1 MDWTALLVSYGV
13 FLAALSVHECAH
25 ALVAHWLGDDTGYA
39 LGRVTLNP
47 VPHLDLVGSV
57 ALPLLSL
64 YQLPNLM
71 PFGWAKPVPY
81 QPFRL
86 RNPFLGSA
94 LVSFAG
100 PASNFLLALVAS
112 VALTLTTGFGVAASL
127 GHQILAKLVTVNI
140 VLGLLNLIPLPPLDG
155 GTIVGGLLPRRAAI
169 AWARMDTLGP
179 VIFFVLLA
187 TGHLGRV
194 LYPAVDAVHAF
205 VLELPRGL
213 RG

>member
-25 ALVAHWLGDDTGYA
+25 AVVAYRLGDDTAYA

-47 VPHLDLVGSV
+47 VPHMDLVGSV
-57 ALPLLSL
+57 ALPLLFL
-64 YQLPNLM
+64 YQLPNYM

-94 LVSFAG
+94 LIAFAG
-100 PASNFLLALVAS
+100 PASNFLLALLAS
-112 VALTLTTGFGVAASL
+112 VALTLTAGFGVGASL
-127 GHQILAKLVTVNI
+127 GHDILVKLVMVNV
-140 VLGLLNLIPLPPLDG
+140 VLGLFNLIPLPPLDG
-155 GTIVGGLLPRRAAI
+155 STIVGGLLPRRAAA
-169 AWARMDTLGP
+169 AWGRMDVLGP
-179 VIFFVLLA
+179 VLLFVLLA
-187 TGHLGRV
+187 TGHLGRLLFPVVEVV
-194 LYPAVDAVHAF
+194 LRF

>member
-25 ALVAHWLGDDTGYA
+25 AVVAHRLGDDTAYA

-47 VPHLDLVGSV
+47 VPHMDLVGSV
-57 ALPLLSL
+57 ALPLLFL
-64 YQLPNLM
+64 YQLPNHM

-94 LVSFAG
+94 LVAFAG
-100 PASNFLLALVAS
+100 PASNFLLALLAS
-112 VALTLTTGFGVAASL
+112 VALTLTTGVGVGASL
-127 GHQILAKLVTVNI
+127 GHEILAKLVTVNV
-140 VLGLLNLIPLPPLDG
+140 VLGLFNLIPLPPLDG
-155 GTIVGGLLPRRAAI
+155 GTIVGGLLPRRAAA

-179 VIFFVLLA
+179 VLFFVLLA
-187 TGHLGRV
+187 TGHLGRLLFPVVDVV
-194 LYPAVDAVHAF
+194 LRF